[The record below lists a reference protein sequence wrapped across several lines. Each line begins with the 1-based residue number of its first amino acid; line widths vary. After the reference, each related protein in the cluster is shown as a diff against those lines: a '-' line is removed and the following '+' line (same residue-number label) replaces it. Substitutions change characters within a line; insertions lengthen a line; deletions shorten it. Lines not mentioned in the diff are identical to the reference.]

1 MQVNYR
7 WKKHYKT
14 AKYPIRQPRWLTWL
28 IWVLSKIALLGKKYT
43 LETVDMEGLEPPYL
57 LFSNHMAFIDFELS
71 ALVTYPKRVNN
82 VVNID
87 GYHMMPWLLTWIGS
101 ICTRKFTND
110 IHLVKS
116 IRRVVQN
123 GDILCLYPE
132 ARYTPIGTTA
142 FLPDSLGRLVKMNKV
157 PLVVVTHHGNHL
169 YSPFW
174 AYKNKRK
181 VPMHTVFR
189 QVLTSQQVQSM
200 TVDEI
205 NAAIRSA
212 MEYDEY
218 RYQLE
223 NNILITEPNRAE
235 GLHKVLYQCPHCGTQ
250 FQMGSQGAELFCK
263 RCGKRWYLQEN
274 GQLMATEGET
284 EFSHIPHWFE
294 WEREQVRG
302 QILRGEYRYEDEVDI
317 YSFPRCY
324 RFIPLGKAKV
334 CHSFQDGFTID
345 GHYRGQDYH
354 IHRPPKSMNSLHVE
368 YDFHRFRKENCF
380 DISTETDSFYCYPT
394 NPDMVTKLAFATEE
408 IYKLH
413 LPAKAYPH

>member
-181 VPMHTVFR
+181 VPMRTVFR
-189 QVLTSQQVQSM
+189 QVLTAQQVQSM

-354 IHRPPKSMNSLHVE
+354 IHRPPKGMNSLHVE